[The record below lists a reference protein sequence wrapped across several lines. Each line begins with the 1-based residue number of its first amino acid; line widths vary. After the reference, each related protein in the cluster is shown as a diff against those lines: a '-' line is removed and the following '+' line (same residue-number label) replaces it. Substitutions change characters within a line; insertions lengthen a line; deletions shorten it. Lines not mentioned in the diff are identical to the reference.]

1 MDNIIKEAIA
11 NKDWSK
17 IVDNFVLNGENM
29 SMIEIHQI
37 VDKLPLEAIYVCLST
52 TGLPIRTK
60 YYCERAAFN
69 LEKG

>member
-1 MDNIIKEAIA
+1 MDNTIQEAIA